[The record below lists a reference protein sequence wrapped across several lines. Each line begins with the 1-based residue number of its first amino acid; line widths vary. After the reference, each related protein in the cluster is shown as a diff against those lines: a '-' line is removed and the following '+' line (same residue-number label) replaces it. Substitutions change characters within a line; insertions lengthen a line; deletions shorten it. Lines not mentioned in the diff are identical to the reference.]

1 MRKRIALWISLAA
14 ALALGLILPS
24 GALRTIDGRLTRGE
38 WVVEAPFG
46 EYRYG
51 GTLEN
56 RVRALAAY
64 RTGSPG
70 ICYSEMEADI
80 NVDVWSELYSAG
92 LLPVKA
98 DDAVCES
105 RAFRLTPSRISAAY
119 DFYDVVCVSEGSRL
133 HAIIDADT
141 GAYLKIEFTCAP
153 ELLAEW
159 MRGAGE
165 GFSFSHPYS
174 EIMRNYALLNC
185 LGDLNN
191 LDECYTDGAAIQGF
205 EAGVEETLFT
215 ISLKYSL
222 DQGLLML
229 GVSAQ
234 PL

>member
-24 GALRTIDGRLTRGE
+24 GVLRVIDGRLACGE
-38 WVVEAPFG
+38 WPIEEPSG
-46 EYRYG
+46 EYRYS

-141 GAYLKIEFTCAP
+141 GAYLKIEFSCVP
-153 ELLAEW
+153 ESLAEW

-165 GFSFSHPYS
+165 AFSFSHPYS